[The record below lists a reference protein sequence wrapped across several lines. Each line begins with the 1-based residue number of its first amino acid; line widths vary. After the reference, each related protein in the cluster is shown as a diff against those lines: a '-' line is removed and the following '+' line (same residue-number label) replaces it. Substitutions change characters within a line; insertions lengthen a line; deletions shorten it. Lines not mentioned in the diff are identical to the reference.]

1 MDNWIEKIKPKN
13 LKDLYLFENY
23 IKKMNDWF
31 YSIEK
36 NNKIVLNIQGPI
48 GSGKT
53 ILANLYFKDKN
64 YNINYFCI
72 NSIKNKN
79 NFIEKLKENSKT
91 YDILN
96 LLKFKKQKNCY
107 IIDEVDNNNLSKN
120 DLNEIIKYLL
130 INKNPIIIVGNY
142 NKVVHYPKKY
152 LVKLKINKP
161 NDILLEKILNN
172 ILSIEK
178 KNLDIFEKK
187 KIIKK
192 SQYDIRKLI
201 IISEYLLIK
210 DFNKN
215 INGIN
220 DIIYAKD
227 IDYNLYNS
235 YNQLMNNYISI
246 KDTICNC
253 ENLLNNLVYNNTF
266 NEIFYNTNTDK
277 KNLPDILYNISKKVN
292 QVQDFEKYYYEYQYD
307 FTEYISLYQCNMISY
322 TFNNLNKKL
331 YKKFTNTEYPRNI
344 YINNQSNLYKKIKY
358 NFEDIDNY
366 CYITNNNINNFLL
379 SYVINNKDNFKI
391 ENIKF
396 IIKYLNISNDVK
408 IKLLENI

>member
-152 LVKLKINKP
+152 LVELKINKP

-178 KNLDIFEKK
+178 KTLTYLKRKK
-187 KIIKK
+187 
-192 SQYDIRKLI
+192 
-201 IISEYLLIK
+201 
-210 DFNKN
+210 
-215 INGIN
+215 
-220 DIIYAKD
+220 
-227 IDYNLYNS
+227 
-235 YNQLMNNYISI
+235 
-246 KDTICNC
+246 
-253 ENLLNNLVYNNTF
+253 
-266 NEIFYNTNTDK
+266 
-277 KNLPDILYNISKKVN
+277 
-292 QVQDFEKYYYEYQYD
+292 
-307 FTEYISLYQCNMISY
+307 
-322 TFNNLNKKL
+322 
-331 YKKFTNTEYPRNI
+331 
-344 YINNQSNLYKKIKY
+344 
-358 NFEDIDNY
+358 
-366 CYITNNNINNFLL
+366 
-379 SYVINNKDNFKI
+379 
-391 ENIKF
+391 
-396 IIKYLNISNDVK
+396 
-408 IKLLENI
+408 

>member
-1 MDNWIEKIKPKN
+1 MNNWLEKYKPKN

-23 IKKMNDWF
+23 IKKMEDWF
-31 YSIEK
+31 YKIDK
-36 NNKIVLNIQGPI
+36 TNKIVLNIQGPI

-53 ILANLYFKDKN
+53 ILANLYLKSKN

-72 NSIKNKN
+72 NNIKNKN
-79 NFIEKLKENSKT
+79 CFIEKLKENSKT

-107 IIDEVDNNNLSKN
+107 IIDEDDNNNLSKN
-120 DLNEIIKYLL
+120 DLNEIIKHLL
-130 INKNPIIIVGNY
+130 ISKNPIIIVGNY
-142 NKVVHYPKKY
+142 NKAVHYPKKY
-152 LVKLKINKP
+152 LVELKINKP

-178 KNLDIFEKK
+178 IKLDIFEKK

-201 IISEYLLIK
+201 IISEYLLTEN
-210 DFNKN
+210 FNENLNN
-215 INGIN
+215 INNTISS
-220 DIIYAKD
+220 KD

-235 YNQLMNNYISI
+235 YNQLMNNYIST
-246 KDTICNC
+246 KNTISHN
-253 ENLLNNLVYNNTF
+253 ENLLNSLVYNNIF
-266 NEIFYNTNTDK
+266 NEFFYNTNTNK
-277 KNLPDILYNISKKVN
+277 KDLADILYNLSKKIN
-292 QVQDFEKYYYEYQYD
+292 QVQNFEKYYYEYQYD
-307 FTEYISLYQCNMISY
+307 FIEYISLYQCNMISY

-331 YKKFTNTEYPRNI
+331 YKKFTNIEYPRNI
-344 YINNQSNLYKKIKY
+344 YINNQNNLYKKIKY

-366 CYITNNNINNFLL
+366 CYINNNNINNFLL
-379 SYVINNKDNFKI
+379 SYIINNKDNYKI

-396 IIKYLNISNDVK
+396 IIKYLNIDNDIK
-408 IKLLENI
+408 INFLENI

>member
-1 MDNWIEKIKPKN
+1 MNNWLEKYKPKN

-23 IKKMNDWF
+23 IKKMEDWF
-31 YSIEK
+31 YKIDK
-36 NNKIVLNIQGPI
+36 TNKIVLNIQGPI

-53 ILANLYFKDKN
+53 ILATLYLKSKD

-72 NSIKNKN
+72 NNIKNKN
-79 NFIEKLKENSKT
+79 TFIEKLKENSKT
-91 YDILN
+91 YDVLN

-107 IIDEVDNNNLSKN
+107 IIDEDDNNNLSKN
-120 DLNEIIKYLL
+120 DLNEIIKHL
-130 INKNPIIIVGNY
+130 IISKNPIIIVGNY
-142 NKVVHYPKKY
+142 NKAVHYPKKY
-152 LVKLKINKP
+152 LVELKLNKP

-178 KNLDIFEKK
+178 IKLDIFEKK

-201 IISEYLLIK
+201 IISEYLLTEN
-210 DFNKN
+210 FNEN
-215 INGIN
+215 INNIDN
-220 DIIYAKD
+220 TISTKD
-227 IDYNLYNS
+227 IDYKLYNS

-246 KDTICNC
+246 KNTISHN
-253 ENLLNNLVYNNTF
+253 ENLLNNLVYNNIF
-266 NEIFYNTNTDK
+266 NEIFYNTNTNKED
-277 KNLPDILYNISKKVN
+277 LADILYNLSKKIN
-292 QVQDFEKYYYEYQYD
+292 QVQKFEKYYYDYQYD
-307 FTEYISLYQCNMISY
+307 FIEYISLYQCNIISY

-331 YKKFTNTEYPRNI
+331 YKKFTNIEYPRNI
-344 YINNQSNLYKKIKY
+344 YINNQNNLYKKIKY

-379 SYVINNKDNFKI
+379 SYIINNKDNYKI

-396 IIKYLNISNDVK
+396 IIKYLNIDNDIK
-408 IKLLENI
+408 INFLENI